1 MNAPSPPLS
10 LPAMTREEFLDWDG
24 HNDGKWEFDGV
35 RPIPMARGTCDQ
47 SRIMV
52 RLIHSLLK
60 RLDGTEWDVLTEFG
74 LATVGDKV
82 RYPDMQVTRTR
93 SAGTAKLAT
102 DTVVAFEIVNP
113 ASERTDRVDKVREYA
128 AVPSLRRYVI
138 LEQTA
143 PVLTVPHRAE
153 AETGWGA
160 LPLAAC
166 EVLELPEL
174 GIALPVNGVYVGLTF
189 PGDDAPADA

>member
-1 MNAPSPPLS
+1 MNALSPPLPS
-10 LPAMTREEFLDWDG
+10 PAMTREEFLDWDG

-35 RPIPMARGTCDQ
+35 RPVPMTGGTCNH
-47 SRIMV
+47 SRILG
-52 RLIHSLLK
+52 RLIHALLK
-60 RLDGTEWDVLTEFG
+60 RLDGTEWDVLAEFG

-82 RYPDMQVTRTR
+82 RYPDVQVTRTG
-93 SAGTAKLAT
+93 SAGTAKLAS
-102 DTVVAFEIVNP
+102 DTVVAFEIVSP
-113 ASERTDRVDKVREYA
+113 GSERTDRVDKVREYA

-143 PVLTVPHRAE
+143 PVLTALHRAE

-160 LPLAAC
+160 LPLAAS

-174 GIALPVNGVYVGLTF
+174 GVSVPVDEIYAGLTF
-189 PGDDAPADA
+189 SGDDAPAA